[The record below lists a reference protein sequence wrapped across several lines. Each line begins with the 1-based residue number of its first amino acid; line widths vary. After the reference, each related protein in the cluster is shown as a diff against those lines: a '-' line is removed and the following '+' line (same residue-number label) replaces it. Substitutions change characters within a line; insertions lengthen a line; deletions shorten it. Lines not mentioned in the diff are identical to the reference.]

1 MVDIVLEL
9 LDEGSIEDAE
19 LFEAI
24 QRFAVTLDE
33 ED

>member
-1 MVDIVLEL
+1 MLEIVLEL
-9 LDEGSIEDAE
+9 LDEVCIDDAG

-24 QRFAVTLDE
+24 QRFAVTQDE

>member
-9 LDEGSIEDAE
+9 IDEKCIDDAE

-33 ED
+33 EE

>member
-9 LDEGSIEDAE
+9 IDEECIEDAE
-19 LFEAI
+19 LFETI

-33 ED
+33 EE